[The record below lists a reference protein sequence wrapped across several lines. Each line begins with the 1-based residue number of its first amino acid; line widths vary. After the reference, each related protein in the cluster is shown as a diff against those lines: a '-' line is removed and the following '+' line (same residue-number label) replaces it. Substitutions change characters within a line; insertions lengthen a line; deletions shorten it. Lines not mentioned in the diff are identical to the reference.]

1 MTNVNV
7 YLRENLGSV
16 SNKMS
21 IAPQIDEKKLNN
33 AVKSFSFGGS
43 PSNVVALL
51 DNTLLGS
58 GKDGILFTGT

>member
-7 YLRENLGSV
+7 FLRENLGSV
-16 SNKMS
+16 SGKIS

-33 AVKSFSFGGS
+33 AVKSFAFSGN
-43 PSNVVALL
+43 PSTVIALL

-58 GKDGILFTGT
+58 GKDGLLFTG